1 MKRGLLL
8 GVLLLLSSTGIAA
21 QAGRQET
28 LDAARFEGRPIF
40 REGFDRGY
48 YVWHE
53 GSEWHV
59 RWTTQGR
66 MLSFSGQVIADGGK
80 LSDLDRVDLERESKV
95 VRTGSRRVVV
105 RGPRGRLR
113 TESRPTTAVV
123 TKEQD
128 KVEKDGDRTI
138 RFRARTDADVDGFD
152 FDVDKNVSALR
163 FVLEID
169 GQTRAVDV
177 EVGKANV
184 KAGGNPFTVNLR

>member
-1 MKRGLLL
+1 MRRTWFCGL
-8 GVLLLLSSTGIAA
+8 VLIAA
-21 QAGRQET
+21 TAGLAAQQ
-28 LDAARFEGRPIF
+28 DAARFDGRPIF

-53 GSEWHV
+53 GNEWHV
-59 RWTTQGR
+59 RWTTQGK
-66 MLSFSGQVIADGGK
+66 MLNFTGQVVADGGA

-113 TESRPTTAVV
+113 TETRPTTAVV

-128 KVEKDGDRTI
+128 RVEKDGDRTI

-152 FDVDKNVSALR
+152 FEVDKNVAALR

-177 EVGKANV
+177 EVGRGNL
-184 KAGGNPFTVNLR
+184 KAGGNPFTVNLK

>member
-1 MKRGLLL
+1 MRRVWIF

-21 QAGRQET
+21 TAQDE
-28 LDAARFEGRPIF
+28 ARFEGRPIF

-53 GSEWHV
+53 GNEWHV
-59 RWTTQGR
+59 RWTTQGK
-66 MLSFSGQVIADGGK
+66 LLHFSGQVIADGGK

-113 TESRPTTAVV
+113 TETRPATAVV

-152 FDVDKNVSALR
+152 FEVDKNVTALR

-169 GQTRAVDV
+169 GQSRAVDV
-177 EVGKANV
+177 EAGRHNGKVA
-184 KAGGNPFTVNLR
+184 GNPFTVRLQ